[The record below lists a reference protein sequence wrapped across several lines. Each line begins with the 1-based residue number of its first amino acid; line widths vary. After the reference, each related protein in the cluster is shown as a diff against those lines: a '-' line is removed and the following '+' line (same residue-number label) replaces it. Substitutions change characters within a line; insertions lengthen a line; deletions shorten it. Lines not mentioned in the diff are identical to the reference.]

1 MNSIK
6 GSLILKAVSM
16 EADESQLITFLTKR
30 AKNILPEDIPDL
42 ILNAPVVLSR
52 NVPQRIGI
60 AVVDQLQQLG
70 AEAAFVPN
78 QEAPQPEVVPPLEE
92 TTPPEPQKT
101 VLPAGQPPHG
111 TRALEQHPCVQFKP
125 DSASRKLLQTVKEV
139 VLILL
144 VMASAWAINYTLASQ
159 YLLLSLHTLPTILAG
174 YFFGRKQAVLT
185 ALASIL
191 LAGMASVLLS
201 ERFEPL
207 NMAGPGGSSLWYHLG
222 SWSLLLMIL
231 AWALG
236 SLHDSERSVLQ
247 EMRKTYHGLLL
258 ILKQCI
264 TQDDKENN
272 HRFRVAVY
280 AAKIASYMNLDK
292 EHIEDIRAAALLH
305 DIGKQRVSRLI
316 LHKAARLSTNEQLSI
331 ENYLASGLDSAA
343 LLGDRLGRVLPVL
356 VCLGDSLDRGNPQP
370 IVQSIV
376 PLGAKILSLADAY
389 DSLISDNPYQKALA
403 PQAARDDIASRSGLD
418 FDPLVVEA
426 FTKAF
431 DRGEIDLPSI
441 IM

>member
-6 GSLILKAVSM
+6 GSLILKAVST
-16 EADESQLITFLTKR
+16 EADEAQLITFLAKR
-30 AKNILPEDIPDL
+30 AKNILPEDIPNL
-42 ILNAPVVLSR
+42 IRNAPVVLSR
-52 NVPQRIGI
+52 NVPQHIGM
-60 AVVDQLQQLG
+60 AVAGQLQQLG
-70 AEAAFVPN
+70 AEAAFIPH
-78 QEAPQPEVVPPLEE
+78 QEAPPPAATSPLEE
-92 TTPPEPQKT
+92 TGPPAQEGIETP
-101 VLPAGQPPHG
+101 VGQPHNS
-111 TRALEQHPCVQFKP
+111 RVLEQHPCMQFKP
-125 DSASRKLLQTVKEV
+125 SPASRKLLRTCKEV
-139 VLILL
+139 ALILL
-144 VMASAWAINYTLASQ
+144 VMASAWALNYSLASQ
-159 YLLLSLHTLPTILAG
+159 YLLLSLHTMPTILAG

-185 ALASIL
+185 AMASIL
-191 LAGMASVLLS
+191 LAGTASTLLS

-207 NMAGPGGSSLWYHLG
+207 NLAGPGGSLWYHIG
-222 SWSLLLMIL
+222 SWSLLLMII

-236 SLHDSERSVLQ
+236 SLHDSEKSVLQ

-264 TQDDKENN
+264 TQDDKENS

-292 EHIEDIRAAALLH
+292 DHIEDIRAAALLH

-356 VCLGDSLDRGNPQP
+356 VCLGHSLDRGNPQP

-376 PLGAKILSLADAY
+376 PLGAKILSLADTY
-389 DSLISDNPYQKALA
+389 DLLISDNPYQKALP
-403 PQAARDDIASRSGLD
+403 PQEARDDIASRSGLD

-431 DRGEIDLPSI
+431 DRGEMELPGI

>member
-1 MNSIK
+1 MDSIK
-6 GSLILKAVSM
+6 GSLILKAVST
-16 EADESQLITFLTKR
+16 EADEMQLITFLTKR

-42 ILNAPVVLSR
+42 IKNAPVVLSR
-52 NVPQRIGI
+52 NVPQLIGV

-70 AEAAFVPN
+70 AEAAFIPN
-78 QEAPQPEVVPPLEE
+78 QQAAQPEPTPLSEAPVHSPPEE
-92 TTPPEPQKT
+92 TA
-101 VLPAGQPPHG
+101 LPVGQPHG
-111 TRALEQHPCVQFKP
+111 KRALEQHPCMQFKP
-125 DSASRKLLQTVKEV
+125 DSASRKFLQTAKEV
-139 VLILL
+139 FLILL
-144 VMASAWAINYTLASQ
+144 VMATAWGLNYTLASQ
-159 YLLLSLHTLPTILAG
+159 YLLLSLHTIPTILAG

-191 LAGMASVLLS
+191 LAAIASNFLS
-201 ERFEPL
+201 EQFEPL
-207 NMAGPGGSSLWYHLG
+207 NLAGPGGSSQWYHIG
-222 SWSLLLMIL
+222 SWSILLVIL

-236 SLHDSERSVLQ
+236 SLHNSEKSILQ

-272 HRFRVAVY
+272 HRFRVSVY

-292 EHIEDIRAAALLH
+292 DHIEDIRAAALLH

-331 ENYLASGLDSAA
+331 ESYLASGLDTAA

-356 VCLGDSLDRGNPQP
+356 VCLGDALDRGNPQP

-376 PLGAKILSLADAY
+376 PLGAKILCLADTY
-389 DSLISDNPYQKALA
+389 DTLISDNPYQKVLA
-403 PQAARDDIASRSGLD
+403 PHEARNDIASRSGLD

-431 DRGEIDLPSI
+431 DRGEMDLPSI